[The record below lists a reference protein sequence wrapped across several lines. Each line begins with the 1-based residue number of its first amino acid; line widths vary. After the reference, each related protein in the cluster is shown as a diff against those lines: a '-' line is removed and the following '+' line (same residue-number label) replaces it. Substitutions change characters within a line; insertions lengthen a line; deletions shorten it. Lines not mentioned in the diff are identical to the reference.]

1 MDIEE
6 MSKEVGKKVSD
17 IAQSAVEKGKEL
29 TEAAKILLAIKAGKD
44 KIKAAQQRLGQ
55 YVADNRL
62 LASDDTVAALYEELD
77 GYEKE
82 IAEGEDRLRALKNQA
97 VCPQCGA
104 VVPAQQIFCDK
115 CGTPIPKAAPQETQ
129 PAQEPQ
135 QVPSDKMPW
144 E

>member
-6 MSKEVGKKVSD
+6 MGKEVGKKVTD

-29 TEAAKILLAIKAGKD
+29 TEAAKILLSIKSAKD

-62 LASDDTVAALYEELD
+62 LGSDETVSSLYEELD
-77 GYEKE
+77 GYANE
-82 IAEGEDRLRALKNQA
+82 IAAGENRLRELKNQA
-97 VCPQCGA
+97 VCTQCGA

-115 CGTPIPKAAPQETQ
+115 CGASIPKPA
-129 PAQEPQ
+129 PAQPEEEPEEA
-135 QVPSDKMPW
+135 PADKMPW